1 MESTIHFLFRKM
13 CLLLSIW
20 MVINRSS
27 GVKLNES
34 GKVELYI
41 NKLISEFQG
50 KPEDVKFC
58 LVIHPPLPQIGSSKA
73 EYFLP
78 KVLLWSP
85 QEHFGIILKCPVHS
99 SPLHP
104 VRWTKTVSGNMANNA
119 RLIYDLHGNIILVQR
134 IYNCNNDGIA
144 HQMRS
149 TSFDVHNCLSRTI
162 QLFFPIQVF
171 QRSACSKHL
180 LQYIKT
186 QILQGV
192 KFFIKISEGLAALN
206 FQEFCRQRRIY
217 LTAATENNEL
227 VESSSSSEF
236 YSNVLFSFPSNDQ
249 IMNLFLIG
257 FKMESHLYNNEM
269 NSLSATV
276 ISCDHTFKISRN
288 VGLVRG
294 DNKFVTQYNQLFIA
308 LNERGEVLCWKMT
321 TSTSFTQIEDLL
333 TDLRGELT

>member
-1 MESTIHFLFRKM
+1 
-13 CLLLSIW
+13 
-20 MVINRSS
+20 
-27 GVKLNES
+27 
-34 GKVELYI
+34 
-41 NKLISEFQG
+41 
-50 KPEDVKFC
+50 
-58 LVIHPPLPQIGSSKA
+58 
-73 EYFLP
+73 
-78 KVLLWSP
+78 
-85 QEHFGIILKCPVHS
+85 
-99 SPLHP
+99 
-104 VRWTKTVSGNMANNA
+104 
-119 RLIYDLHGNIILVQR
+119 
-134 IYNCNNDGIA
+134 
-144 HQMRS
+144 MRS
-149 TSFDVHNCLSRTI
+149 TSFDVHNCLPRTI
-162 QLFFPIQVF
+162 QLFFSIQVF

-333 TDLRGELT
+333 TDLKGRLDRAGSIITNHMNLLQLPQDEDSATFHLRQLFVNELEKEGSEASNFISGTTEEVAQKARAFRLQGVCLIETLEI